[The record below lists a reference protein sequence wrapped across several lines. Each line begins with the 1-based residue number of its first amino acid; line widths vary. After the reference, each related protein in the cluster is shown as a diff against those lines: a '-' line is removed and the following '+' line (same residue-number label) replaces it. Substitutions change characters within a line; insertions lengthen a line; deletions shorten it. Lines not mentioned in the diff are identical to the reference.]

1 MGRGGRVS
9 QSYKVEWC
17 DLSKIRPYENNPR
30 RNEKAIDVVA
40 NSIKEF
46 GFRQPIVVDHNY
58 VIIAG
63 HTRYFAAKNLG
74 LKRVPV
80 HIADLTEEQA
90 RAYRLVDNK
99 CAELSDWHYERLDTE
114 IKSLLDNQQIDLS
127 AFGFTDIELDRVA
140 HESSETN
147 QDLLPARHA
156 VVIECESESEQKE
169 LITRMQAEGYECR
182 ALIL

>member
-1 MGRGGRVS
+1 M
-9 QSYKVEWC
+9 
-17 DLSKIRPYENNPR
+17 
-30 RNEKAIDVVA
+30 
-40 NSIKEF
+40 
-46 GFRQPIVVDHNY
+46 
-58 VIIAG
+58 
-63 HTRYFAAKNLG
+63 
-74 LKRVPV
+74 
-80 HIADLTEEQA
+80 
-90 RAYRLVDNK
+90 
-99 CAELSDWHYERLDTE
+99 SDWHYERLDAE

-169 LITRMQAEGYECR
+169 IITRMQAEGYKCR